1 MTNPTNDEYQ
11 NFYAAIGR
19 GITLWA
25 EIENKLSLV
34 YSYLVFDTSQAAQ
47 DSFYSV
53 GTFRAKLNLV
63 DVASRSGFMRME
75 NMTPAMPRIKTWNN
89 LKNRLERLSKYR
101 NKLAHYRVTLYG
113 TPKEAGQS
121 NVVDVSKLDYE
132 LRLCR
137 PHIPTIKPSKEGI
150 EAFSK
155 QVNDTFSLPE
165 IHVHIS
171 EVNNILLELK
181 AFSEPLFYELGAA
194 RLKQINELHKQIS
207 EKQESE
213 TNKTD
218 T

>member
-1 MTNPTNDEYQ
+1 MTTPTNDEYQ

-75 NMTPAMPRIKTWNN
+75 NMTPAMPRIKAWNN
-89 LKNRLERLSKYR
+89 LKNRLERLSKDR

-150 EAFSK
+150 DAFSK

-171 EVNNILLELK
+171 EVDNILLELK

-213 TNKTD
+213 TNETD